1 MTELATTLTAGL
13 RWLYETEQPDNA
25 CQEHHGLLL
34 RAPTTNRLYSFI
46 PANDGR
52 RVVVAVNVAT
62 IEWIDNGPNEL
73 KTPANPLEPGELV
86 ALAADLRALGF
97 EVTSTWN
104 GHPQTTGSV
113 GLARPAHPSLLAA
126 VDRYHA
132 GCLVH
137 PRRGAFCDCE
147 AWRAGYD
154 RVVRPVLTPA
164 A

>member
-1 MTELATTLTAGL
+1 VTDLDTVLTAGL

-25 CQEHHGLLL
+25 WQHRGLLL
-34 RAPTTNRLYSFI
+34 PTPATNRLYSFI
-46 PANDGR
+46 PANDWKR
-52 RVVVAVNVAT
+52 PVIAVDVAT

-73 KTPANPLEPGELV
+73 PTPANPLEPGELD
-86 ALAADLRALGF
+86 ALAAVLRTVGF
-97 EVTSTWN
+97 ELTSTWN

-113 GLARPAHPSLLAA
+113 GLARPTHPSLLAA

-137 PRRGAFCDCE
+137 PERSVFCDCDS
-147 AWRAGYD
+147 WRSGF
-154 RVVRPVLTPA
+154 RRMVRPQLGALA